1 MHGVKVTLNGTPLAR
16 RYDIQTVTRTGRLV
30 AAPLPRRV
38 APRER
43 VATRFRGNDGQRIVF
58 EFISG
63 RTPSQEGGGEGL
75 ARPKSSPTAVRA
87 RRAGRLSRGSG

>member
-1 MHGVKVTLNGTPLAR
+1 VHGVKVTLNGTPLAR

-63 RTPSQEGGGEGL
+63 RTPSQEE
-75 ARPKSSPTAVRA
+75 AVRVSPGQNLLPP
-87 RRAGRLSRGSG
+87 RCTRGVLYRGSG